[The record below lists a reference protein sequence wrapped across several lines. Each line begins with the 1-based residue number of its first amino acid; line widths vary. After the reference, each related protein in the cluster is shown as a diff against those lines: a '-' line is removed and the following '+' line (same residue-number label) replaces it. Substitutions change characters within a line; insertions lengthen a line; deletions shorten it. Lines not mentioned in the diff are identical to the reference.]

1 MNHIEKKTLL
11 FPRNI
16 FDLTTLPNQ
25 PKTVQAS
32 VGKFRPRQN
41 CMPDNNQAHL
51 GAQNFSCANNFL
63 HPQMLSK
70 K

>member
-16 FDLTTLPNQ
+16 FDLTTLPDQ

-41 CMPDNNQAHL
+41 CMPDKNKAHL
-51 GAQNFSCANNFL
+51 GAQNF
-63 HPQMLSK
+63 
-70 K
+70 